1 MSFLLEIDG
10 VAMPTPSIKG
20 FNVTISSLDASAKR
34 NAKGYLRREKLRDV
48 RQIDIQWSFL
58 STADYKKILDAVVPA
73 FFNVKYMDPQLG
85 QVTKTFYVSDRKLP
99 IYQTDRYENLSLT
112 LVEQ

>member
-1 MSFLLEIDG
+1 MSFLLKIDG

-48 RQIDIQWSFL
+48 RQIDVQWSFL
-58 STADYKKILDAVVPA
+58 TTAEYKAILDAVTPA
-73 FFNVKYMDPQLG
+73 FFNVEYMDPQLG

-99 IYQTDRYENLSLT
+99 IYQTNRYESMSLT